1 VKARF
6 HPDLTREEEV
16 EVLDIFVDSD
26 GSPKMMFVRGDGHV
40 YTAPINRFTDLRN
53 GYKRDRRPGPRANP
67 NDDAGD
73 AT

>member
-6 HPDLTREEEV
+6 HPDLLSEEEV
-16 EVLDIFVDSD
+16 EILDIFVDSD

-53 GYKRDRRPGPRANP
+53 GFKPTARKRTDARRR
-67 NDDAGD
+67 DAEGD
-73 AT
+73 SR

>member
-6 HPDLTREEEV
+6 HPDLLSEEEV
-16 EVLDIFVDSD
+16 EILDIFVDSD

-53 GYKRDRRPGPRANP
+53 GLKPTGRKRPDARPR
-67 NDDAGD
+67 DAEGD
-73 AT
+73 SR